1 MGFVPQQRPIN
12 ARGDATGRVEKGIYE
27 MAQGENDEREGI
39 LTYEG
44 LSISLTVD
52 FIIFQVGL
60 QI

>member
-1 MGFVPQQRPIN
+1 M
-12 ARGDATGRVEKGIYE
+12 GRVEKGIYE
-27 MAQGENDEREGI
+27 MAQGENAEMEGI

-44 LSISLTVD
+44 LSISLTLG